1 MYKEVANRSVA
12 DRGNIMAI
20 SDIDKSPVDH
30 ERYYSLFSFD
40 VSIIEY
46 VKLNKSVSGY
56 NGNLHAECM
65 WFDIDNENLSMA
77 KASVKSL
84 IQALNAEYEVHTD
97 DMFIYFSG
105 KKGFHLALL
114 SKLFGGIESGPELH
128 KRMKDFALSF
138 NIPDIDTKIYDP
150 VRLFRANNSINAK
163 SGLYKIQISYDEID
177 TAETLATA
185 PRTIKKKYDFLVNPK
200 LQNVLK
206 ENLAFFKGTEVGN
219 RNNKLFRL
227 ACLLFSKGLDKS
239 ATTELIN
246 AMNKNGLPQREVD
259 TLIESANKY
268 RQSDAVILKPFYDWV
283 PQWEQALHEKRDL
296 TTIFP
301 TIDKDIKSFRGK
313 LAAFVGYG
321 GTKKSLC
328 ALNILLLN
336 AQHHRR
342 GIYST
347 MEMPTRELIS
357 RIVDYS
363 IDANNDNASEA
374 VKAMEKEKVLQLLR
388 DVVAPMYGD
397 RLLITENGRLEYG
410 QYDNMV
416 ERTIRE
422 LGSLDILVV
431 DGLSMMGGS
440 PKEVERNSENS
451 RNLKQL
457 ANKYNIFVIMIAHV
471 SRGMTKHSR
480 DVNSLIRGSEKIL
493 DDVDF
498 TWNFSLLIDKENS
511 VVDQIEYRNDL
522 GYIKCWNKR
531 GTGQTTNIIYQF
543 DSKKLTMS
551 ETSLVPFQY
560 EVDMKTLKTSLDV
573 KF

>member
-1 MYKEVANRSVA
+1 
-12 DRGNIMAI
+12 MAI

-40 VSIIEY
+40 VSILEY

-65 WFDIDNENLSMA
+65 WFDIDNENLTMA

-114 SKLFGGIESGPELH
+114 SKLFGGIEPGPELH

-150 VRLFRANNSINAK
+150 VRLFRADNSINAK
-163 SGLYKIQISYDEID
+163 SGLYKVQILYDEID
-177 TAETLATA
+177 IAETLATQ
-185 PRTIKKKYDFLVNPK
+185 PRQLKRKFDLLINPK
-200 LQNVLK
+200 LQNILK
-206 ENLAFFKGTEVGN
+206 ENLKFFAQPEVGN

-239 ATTELIN
+239 AVTELIN
-246 AMNKNGLPQREVD
+246 AMNRNGLPQREVD
-259 TLIESANKY
+259 TLIDSANKY
-268 RQSDAVILKPFYDWV
+268 RQKDTVVLKPFYDWI
-283 PQWEQALHEKRDL
+283 PQWEAGLREKRDL

-301 TIDKDIKSFRGK
+301 SIDRDIKSFRGK
-313 LAAFVGYG
+313 LGAFVGYG

-336 AQHHRR
+336 AYHGKR

-347 MEMPTRELIS
+347 MEMPTRELMS

-363 IDANNDNASEA
+363 IDAETNASELI
-374 VKAMEKEKVLQLLR
+374 KEMDKEKVLEILR
-388 DVVAPMYGD
+388 ETIIPMYGD
-397 RLLITENGRLEYG
+397 RLLITENGRLEYDE
-410 QYDNMV
+410 YEAMV

-440 PKEVERNSENS
+440 QKEVERNSENS

-457 ANKYNIFVIMIAHV
+457 ANKYNIFVVMICHV
-471 SRGMTKHSR
+471 ARGMTKHSR

-493 DDVDF
+493 DDTDF
-498 TWNFSLLIDKENS
+498 TWNFSLLIDKPNS
-511 VVDQIEYRNDL
+511 MVDQIEYRNDL

-531 GTGQTTNIIYQF
+531 GTGQTTNIIYSF
-543 DSKKLTMS
+543 DSKKLKME
-551 ETSLVPFQY
+551 ETNLPPFKF
-560 EVDMKTLKTSLDV
+560 EVDIKTLKASNDV
-573 KF
+573 RF